1 MNQSRTFVHH
11 KTGKPTTMDTTNIG
25 QSKVSQQPIA
35 FMSKDTT
42 APERQEKERSSLPIR
57 QEAFLPAPAPDE
69 TDIETDD
76 DDAPDT
82 DGGPPTDVESIS
94 DWILTLHRQ
103 AWDFKNRYR
112 ARGVA
117 EALTTQDFGK
127 LEMIIEFLKG
137 VELIYNDLHPTTGG
151 DWMSRFVQRVKQEAK
166 E

>member
-1 MNQSRTFVHH
+1 
-11 KTGKPTTMDTTNIG
+11 MDTTNIG

>member
-1 MNQSRTFVHH
+1 MN
-11 KTGKPTTMDTTNIG
+11 TTNIG
-25 QSKVSQQPIA
+25 KSKVSQQP
-35 FMSKDTT
+35 T
-42 APERQEKERSSLPIR
+42 APERQDRDLDRSSLPVR
-57 QEAFLPAPAPDE
+57 QEAKRQVPDPDE

-82 DGGPPTDVESIS
+82 DGGHPTHVESIS

-151 DWMSRFVQRVKQEAK
+151 DWMSRFVQRVKQEAS